1 MSGSG
6 APQTPPTVVRPRG
19 ETVSATPQQV
29 PVAVVGV
36 GALAPGATD
45 AAAFWRTVTG
55 GRDLITEV
63 PPSRWRV
70 EDHYDPDPA
79 APDKTYARR
88 GAFLPEVDF
97 DPMAYGVPPA
107 NLPATDTSQLLALMV
122 ADQVLAD
129 TGGLSGVDRG
139 RVGVVLGAAALELLP
154 HMYGRAQRPVWLKA
168 LRESGMGEDEA
179 RAVCDRISAHYVP
192 WRESSFPGLLGN
204 VVAGRIANRF
214 DLHGINH
221 TTDAA
226 CASSL
231 AALSTAVGELAL
243 GRADLVISGG
253 VDTGNGV
260 GMFLCFSKTPAL
272 SPSGDCRPFSE
283 AADGTMLGEA
293 VIMYALKRLSDAER
307 DGDRVHAVIR
317 GIGTSSDGRGPAI
330 YAPLPDGQARAL
342 RRAYEQAGYGPDTVE
357 LVEAHGTGTKAGDA
371 AELAALRQVFGSPEG
386 TDGPWCAIGSVKS
399 QIGHTKCAAGAAGLL
414 KAVMALHHKVL
425 PPTIKVE
432 RPSAAVTAPDSPF
445 YVSTEARPWVRP
457 DDHPRRASVSSF
469 GFGGSNFHVTLEE
482 YVPPSGGSG
491 RTAPRHRTAPS
502 ELVLFSGASPEDL
515 EAPDTTGGRPLA
527 ALARESHR
535 AFSPADP
542 VRLAVVATDTDDL
555 REKYAQALALIRRRP
570 GTAFSTPTGVRY
582 ASGTPVPGRIGFLFP
597 GQGPQ
602 YVGMGADLAMLSPAA
617 QAVWDRLGGAGFDGR
632 PLHRVVFP
640 PPAFTEEEH
649 AARRAR
655 LAATEWAQ
663 PALAVH
669 ALALL
674 EVVRGLGLRPD
685 CVAGHSFG
693 ELVALH
699 CAGVLDAGALVGLA
713 RRRGELMRDAA
724 AAPGAMLAV
733 AADREHVTAALAD
746 GRFGDVWA
754 ANFNS
759 PLQVVLSGTA
769 EAVEHAERAFAAEGV
784 GTRRLDT
791 SAAFHSPLVAPAGDP
806 LAAYLDTVPLTGPRL
821 DVYGNAD
828 AAPYPSAPDEV
839 RRRIT
844 SHLASPVLF
853 QDQVEAMYAAG
864 VRTFVEVGAGASL
877 TGLVGQILGDREHAA
892 VPLDRPGRSATV
904 PLHTALGELAVRGVP
919 LDLDHLWAPYA
930 VPGPSAKER
939 EPRMTVKISGANY
952 GQLYPPPAG
961 AAAPPPP
968 EPAPAHAPAYAPTP
982 ASGHA
987 PALHSP
993 AASAPS
999 YAPVPTHAPEPPAY
1013 EPTHAHEPDPSYAH
1027 APDRAYS
1034 HAPEPA
1040 YAPESEPAYDHVTEP
1055 GAVAG
1060 SGWYGAVE
1068 SVQRQTAE
1076 AHAACQRMLTESH
1089 MAFLRMTE
1097 NTLAAM
1103 LGVHGGGHG
1112 GVHCG
1117 EDHVSGVPVSRT
1129 HVSRAQADG
1138 LYDADGTYGAVG
1150 PYDAGG
1156 VLDAPAPP
1164 APPAPPVP
1172 LPLPRPSSP
1181 RRAPAPPAALGTP
1194 VPAGAPGPTAAE
1206 RRSTP
1211 APFAPEDAAP
1221 ASAPDAGTAPL
1232 SAAELEELLLSV
1244 VARLTGYPT
1253 EMLHMDMELEADLG
1267 VDSIKRV
1274 EILSAVRRRVGDLAT
1289 EDVGRLGKL
1298 RTLREI
1304 VDALT
1309 AAAGAAPSE
1318 PPGPDSPAPAAPP
1331 AGPGAHNGSEAPGR
1345 TTTPGA
1351 SAASA
1356 TPGISAAPAV
1366 PEIPAATRVPET
1378 PAPYIPARRTGT
1390 GQEATALTRLVP
1402 RTLEAPASGLMT
1414 AGLLEGPVVVT
1425 GEGPGGSGITGLVAH
1440 KLAERGIDATAVAE
1454 VPEDARA
1461 VVHLGGLTAS
1471 GAPDEAR
1478 EVHRSVFRAA
1488 RAVAA
1493 RAAGQGGLF
1502 VTVQDT
1508 GGDFGLGGHAP
1519 GRAWLGGV
1527 AGLTRTAA
1535 KEWPGASVKAVDCER
1550 GGRDDEAVAEAL
1562 VRELLHGGPESE
1574 VGLRADG
1581 SRTTPRLVPVPLVP
1595 GDRAR
1600 LSSASVVVATGGA
1613 RGVTA
1618 AALLELART
1627 HRPRIVLLGR
1637 TAPAPEP
1644 AGLASATDEPA
1655 LTRLLA
1661 ERSTGDAAT
1670 SPARIAARAREIL
1683 AAREVRATL
1692 AALEAAGSAARYVQV
1707 DARDGEALA
1716 AALRDVREEWGPVT
1730 GLVHGAGVLADK
1742 RIADKGDEAF
1752 EQVVSTKVDGLRAL
1766 LAATAGD
1773 PLEVICL
1780 FSSVAAVFGN
1790 EGQADYALANEVLN
1804 QVASAE
1810 QARRPGCLVR
1820 SVAWGPWR
1828 GGMVTPA
1835 LAGHFG
1841 RSGVPLI
1848 PLERGVAAFTAEVD
1862 GAPGAARVVL
1872 VAGDDP
1878 AALSPAGGPR
1888 PAEIL
1893 VRADT
1898 LPQLADHA
1906 PAGVPVLPV
1915 AMVLNWF
1922 AGAGAAWRPG
1932 SGPLVLRDLRVY
1944 RKFALPELAGVGHR
1958 LTVRG
1963 SRSAAGSPSG
1973 LEAEL
1978 RGADGVVH
1986 FRAELDTGATAPDAA
2001 AWNSPDGLKPLG
2013 QGAWYDGGLLFHG
2026 PRFHAVRT
2034 VRGVSEHGA
2043 EATVAGLR
2051 VLGWA
2056 DGYGPLDPAAVDGA
2070 LQLALIWAREVL
2082 GAATLPMAVAEC
2094 RVHRRGPVDGTVRC
2108 VLRGRKTHG
2117 TGARCDAALIDPDGS
2132 VRLELLGVEL
2142 VCRPS

>member
-1 MSGSG
+1 M
-6 APQTPPTVVRPRG
+6 
-19 ETVSATPQQV
+19 SATPQQV

-107 NLPATDTSQLLALMV
+107 NLSATDTSQLLALMV
-122 ADQVLAD
+122 AGQVLAD

-168 LRESGMGEDEA
+168 LRESGMDEDEA

-214 DLHGINH
+214 DLHGVNH

-272 SPSGDCRPFSE
+272 SPSGDCRPFSQ

-371 AELAALRQVFGSPEG
+371 AELAALRQVFGAPTG
-386 TDGPWCAIGSVKS
+386 ADGPWCAIGSVKS

-432 RPSAAVTAPDSPF
+432 RPSTAVTAPDSPF
-445 YVSTEARPWVRP
+445 YVNTEARPWVRP
-457 DDHPRRASVSSF
+457 GDHPRRASVSSF

-482 YVPPSGGSG
+482 YVPAAGAPG

-502 ELVLFSGASPEDL
+502 ELVLFSGASPEAL

-582 ASGTPVPGRIGFLFP
+582 ASGSPTPGRIGFLFP
-597 GQGPQ
+597 GQGAQ

-617 QAVWDRLGGAGFDGR
+617 QAVWDRLGATGFDGH

-724 AAPGAMLAV
+724 ATPGAMLAV
-733 AADREHVTAALAD
+733 AADRERVTAVLAD
-746 GRFGDVWA
+746 GRFGDVWP

-769 EAVEHAERAFAAEGV
+769 EAVERAERAFAAEGV

-791 SAAFHSPLVAPAGDP
+791 SAAFHSPLVAPAGAP
-806 LAAYLDTVPLTGPRL
+806 LAAYLDTVPLTGPRI

-930 VPGPSAKER
+930 VPGTPAKER

-961 AAAPPPP
+961 ATA
-968 EPAPAHAPAYAPTP
+968 PAPAA
-982 ASGHA
+982 GHA
-987 PALHSP
+987 QALDFPAV
-993 AASAPS
+993 SAPS
-999 YAPVPTHAPEPPAY
+999 YAPVPAPAPEPPAY
-1013 EPTHAHEPDPSYAH
+1013 EPTHG
-1027 APDRAYS
+1027 

-1040 YAPESEPAYDHVTEP
+1040 YAHEPDRAYAHASEPAYAPESAPAYDHVAEP

-1097 NTLAAM
+1097 NTLAA
-1103 LGVHGGGHG
+1103 LLGAHGGGHDGAHGGVHGGGEEHVGAVHG
-1112 GVHCG
+1112 SRVQG
-1117 EDHVSGVPVSRT
+1117 E
-1129 HVSRAQADG
+1129 
-1138 LYDADGTYGAVG
+1138 GTYGAVG
-1150 PYDAGG
+1150 PHGAAGA
-1156 VLDAPAPP
+1156 LDAPAPP
-1164 APPAPPVP
+1164 APPAP
-1172 LPLPRPSSP
+1172 LPLPRPSAR
-1181 RRAPAPPAALGTP
+1181 RRAPASPAALGTA
-1194 VPAGAPGPTAAE
+1194 VRAEASGSAAAE
-1206 RRSTP
+1206 RRSGP
-1211 APFAPEDAAP
+1211 RPFAPGGGSPADAP
-1221 ASAPDAGTAPL
+1221 AQAPAPEPARAQTPEQAPDPAPAYAPHAGAAPL

-1244 VARLTGYPT
+1244 VAQLTGYPT

-1304 VDALT
+1304 VEALT
-1309 AAAGAAPSE
+1309 EAAGAAPSG
-1318 PPGPDSPAPAAPP
+1318 PPGPDTPAPAAPP
-1331 AGPGAHNGSEAPGR
+1331 AGPGTHAEPGAHNGNEAPSH
-1345 TTTPGA
+1345 TTTPVA
-1351 SAASA
+1351 PAV
-1356 TPGISAAPAV
+1356 PAAPAV
-1366 PEIPAATRVPET
+1366 PEIPAAPD
-1378 PAPYIPARRTGT
+1378 IPARTRSGR
-1390 GQEATALTRLVP
+1390 QEATALTRLVP
-1402 RTLEAPASGLMT
+1402 RTVEAPASGLMT
-1414 AGLLEGPVVVT
+1414 AGLMEGPVVVT
-1425 GEGPGGSGITGLVAH
+1425 GEGPGGSGVTGLVAR
-1440 KLAERGIDATAVAE
+1440 KLAAHGIDATAVAE
-1454 VPEDARA
+1454 VPQDARA

-1471 GAPDEAR
+1471 GAPDAAR

-1535 KEWPGASVKAVDCER
+1535 KEWPGATVKAVDCER
-1550 GGRDDEAVAEAL
+1550 GGRGDEAVAEAI

-1581 SRTTPRLVPVPLVP
+1581 SRTAPRVVPAPWVP
-1595 GDRAR
+1595 GNRAR

-1618 AALLELART
+1618 AALLELARA

-1661 ERSTGDAAT
+1661 ERSTGDPAA

-1742 RIADKGDEAF
+1742 RIADKGDEGF

-1820 SVAWGPWR
+1820 SVAWGPWH

-1848 PLERGVAAFTAEVD
+1848 PLERGVAAFTAELD
-1862 GAPGAARVVL
+1862 GAPGEARVVL
-1872 VAGDDP
+1872 MAGDGP
-1878 AALSPAGGPR
+1878 AALPPAGGPR

-1898 LPQLADHA
+1898 VPQLADHA

-1932 SGPLVLRDLRVY
+1932 AGPLVLRDLRVY
-1944 RKFALPELAGVGHR
+1944 RRFALPELAGAGHR
-1958 LTVRG
+1958 LTVHG
-1963 SRSAAGSPSG
+1963 SRSTAGSPSG

-1978 RGADGVVH
+1978 RGEDGVVH
-1986 FRAELDTGATAPDAA
+1986 FRAEVDTDATAPDPA
-2001 AWNSPDGLKPLG
+2001 AWGSPDGLKPLG
-2013 QGAWYDGGLLFHG
+2013 RDAWYDGHLLFHG

-2070 LQLALIWAREVL
+2070 LQLALVWARDVL

-2108 VLRGRKTHG
+2108 VVRGRKAHG
-2117 TGARCDAALIDPDGS
+2117 TGARCDAALIDPDGT

-2142 VCRPS
+2142 VRRPS